1 MKRTNIYEYYA
12 FGYNYSLIRRNGLL
26 AFETKKANGML
37 KEFFESIDELDLEV
51 TQKVSEDLRVIQKE
65 IEKSEEEE
73 INTELAE
80 KIETQIERIDIALD
94 AELKL
99 KESFQLTD
107 KRYALKKLLY
117 TPQKLLAKDV
127 FDNLN
132 DHTKKD
138 FHLACGQIALSLP
151 TGAAFHLM
159 RALEEQVKV
168 LYFHFKRTSR
178 LSRPMWG
185 PMIQQLRNKRNP
197 KPSDK
202 LLDLLDS
209 IRLHYRN
216 PTQHPDLFYN
226 IDEAQDLLNQTIS
239 AINLINSEI

>member
-1 MKRTNIYEYYA
+1 MKQTNIYEYYA
-12 FGYNYSLIRRNGLL
+12 FGYDYGLIHTNGL
-26 AFETKKANGML
+26 FGYETKEAIRML
-37 KEFFESIDELDLEV
+37 KTFFDSIDELDLEV
-51 TQKVSEDLRVIQKE
+51 TKKVCEELKILQKE
-65 IEKSEEEE
+65 LSKSKEDE
-73 INTELAE
+73 ITKVLSK
-80 KIETQIERIDIALD
+80 KIETQIERIDIVLD

-99 KESFQLTD
+99 KEAFQLTD
-107 KRYALKKLLY
+107 KRYSLKKLLY
-117 TPQKLLAKDV
+117 RPQNLLAKDV
-127 FDNLN
+127 FDRLN

-138 FHLACGQIALSLP
+138 FHLACGQIAFSMP

-159 RALEEQVKV
+159 RALEEQVKA
-168 LYFHFKRTSR
+168 LYFHFKKTGR

-185 PMIQQLRNKRNP
+185 PMVQQLRNKRNP

-209 IRLHYRN
+209 IRIHYRN

-239 AINLINSEI
+239 AINLINAEI

>member
-1 MKRTNIYEYYA
+1 MKQTNIFEYYA
-12 FGYNYSLIRRNGLL
+12 FGYNYGLIRRNGLYNYEIKE
-26 AFETKKANGML
+26 ATTML

-51 TQKVSEDLRVIQKE
+51 TNQVSEKLREILEELPKNKE
-65 IEKSEEEE
+65 DIISQ
-73 INTELAE
+73 ELSA
-80 KIETQIERIDIALD
+80 KIEHEIERIDIALD

-99 KESFQLTD
+99 KEAFQLTD
-107 KRYALKKLLY
+107 KRYPLKKLIEE
-117 TPQKLLAKDV
+117 PKKLLAKGV

-132 DHTKKD
+132 DHSKRD
-138 FHLACGQIALSLP
+138 FHLACVQIALSLP

-159 RALEEQVKV
+159 RTLEEQVKV
-168 LYFHFKRTSR
+168 LYFHYKKTKR
-178 LSRPMWG
+178 LNKPMWG
-185 PMIQQLRNKRNP
+185 PMIQQLRSKRNP
-197 KPSDK
+197 KPSAK

-216 PTQHPDLFYN
+216 PTQHPDLFYT